1 MGQFIQL
8 ENFSKIAPY
17 MQLFK
22 QGLLVTVLLS
32 LFTVVIGFC
41 IALVLALMRMSNVR
55 PLRNLGLDANGHL
68 REGGFLALV
77 SRFNPLSFLATAY
90 VEVLRSTPV
99 LVQIFIVYYGV
110 FSFIQLPSFQMFG
123 FIKLYF
129 SSYLCLLN
137 LKDA

>member
-68 REGGFLALV
+68 REVGLI
-77 SRFNPLSFLATAY
+77 P
-90 VEVLRSTPV
+90 
-99 LVQIFIVYYGV
+99 
-110 FSFIQLPSFQMFG
+110 
-123 FIKLYF
+123 
-129 SSYLCLLN
+129 
-137 LKDA
+137 